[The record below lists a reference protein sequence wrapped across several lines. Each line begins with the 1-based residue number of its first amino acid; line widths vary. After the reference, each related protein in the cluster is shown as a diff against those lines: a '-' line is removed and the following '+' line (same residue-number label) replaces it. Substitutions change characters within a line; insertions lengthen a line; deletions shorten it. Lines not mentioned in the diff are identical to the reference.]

1 MSGLLTLREL
11 RAWAE
16 AAPRGATV
24 PVASLAE
31 MLGGLEDETG
41 TRMLAPEGPSETV
54 ALSWRERLWTV
65 PAETRLGVHELS
77 EALNR
82 PRSWIYRRTGEKAE
96 DRIPHRKRGG
106 ELVFAAGEVR
116 AWLRADEE
124 IIAAGPMESTPAER
138 RLKEM

>member
-1 MSGLLTLREL
+1 VTLAEL
-11 RAWAE
+11 RRWAE

-31 MLGGLEDETG
+31 LLSDLEAESVRRRT
-41 TRMLAPEGPSETV
+41 TPEEPSEPVSRT
-54 ALSWRERLWTV
+54 WRERLWTV